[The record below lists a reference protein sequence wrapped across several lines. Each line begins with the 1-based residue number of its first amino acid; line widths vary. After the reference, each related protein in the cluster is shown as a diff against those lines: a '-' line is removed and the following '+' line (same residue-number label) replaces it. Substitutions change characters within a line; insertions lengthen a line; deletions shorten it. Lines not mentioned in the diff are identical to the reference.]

1 MCKPAR
7 RQADRM
13 QVVPLH
19 SPVDLVN
26 LVVTSGLVVELAVQ
40 RWVDPSLRLPG
51 LVRPDRVA
59 PVKFRQVQRH
69 AERPAAST

>member
-1 MCKPAR
+1 
-7 RQADRM
+7 M

-40 RWVDPSLRLPG
+40 RWVDPSL
-51 LVRPDRVA
+51 
-59 PVKFRQVQRH
+59 
-69 AERPAAST
+69 